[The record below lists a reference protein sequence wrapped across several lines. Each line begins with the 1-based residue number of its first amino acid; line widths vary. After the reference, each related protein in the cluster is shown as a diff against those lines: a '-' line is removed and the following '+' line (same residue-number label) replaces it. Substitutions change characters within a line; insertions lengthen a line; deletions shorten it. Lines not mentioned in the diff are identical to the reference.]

1 MCLTQEGRSEAETL
15 ECARSYGV
23 DLEYDSPPKRGM
35 SYAEKVRRRDAN
47 EAADIERRPA
57 ANVTGVGVDRE
68 VRVEDRHSQVA
79 QISQQFGGQVQ
90 ATNTQGTTTR
100 KHRGGATAHTRDT
113 CPTTRSNNNMDTGP
127 RRGPGDC
134 SAEDPGMKDGI
145 DTGRGHGG
153 A

>member
-47 EAADIERRPA
+47 EAADIERRQA
-57 ANVTGVGVDRE
+57 ANVSGVGMDQE
-68 VRVEDRHSQVA
+68 VGVEGRHSQVA

-90 ATNTQGTTTR
+90 ATNTQGTRTMPGT
-100 KHRGGATAHTRDT
+100 HNNTEASGVSHSTYQGHLPFNSQQQQYGYWTAPGSGGL
-113 CPTTRSNNNMDTGP
+113 
-127 RRGPGDC
+127 PGEGAW
-134 SAEDPGMKDGI
+134 SE
-145 DTGRGHGG
+145 GRY
-153 A
+153 